1 MNRYRNL
8 ISNIVRN
15 QKKLVSESK
24 IGTIFNEGWSSS
36 LARHYANIA
45 PHSVKFERERQNA
58 IQSEIGGI
66 VDYKMS
72 TLNGHPC
79 IIVSSI
85 DSSSAYGD
93 KFHVWPMTVFASKG
107 HTFESSYQ
115 LKSFKVYL
123 ISRLSGNHAEKLAKR
138 AFAEEYGEEWSFRTR
153 AERSETF
160 TREELEN
167 AGVEFDQEDDDNN
180 KWKEYEKK
188 ATDITDNS
196 EWAITNRKEIEQ
208 SRAYTSLKST
218 YKDNWTF
225 EVGDCYEDSWF
236 GRRHKKFVYTVG
248 TVTDANG
255 TSLKGEKYAL
265 SIPQTITIFCTY
277 DLPQV
282 LPDIITNQI
291 QEKVNNILRDD
302 GRYDRRWT
310 EWRPKNNP
318 KYKQNYSSKLPENV
332 KLPITISDIHK

>member
-1 MNRYRNL
+1 MNRYKNL
-8 ISNIVRN
+8 ISKIVN
-15 QKKLVSESK
+15 KQEKMLTESK

-36 LARHYANIA
+36 LSRHYSRIA

-79 IIVSSI
+79 IIASSMK
-85 DSSSAYGD
+85 SSSAYGD

-107 HTFESSYQ
+107 HTFESNHQ
-115 LKSFKVYL
+115 VKAFKIYL
-123 ISRLSGNHAEKLAKR
+123 IARGLGNNAEKLAKR
-138 AFAEEYGEEWSFRTR
+138 AFAEEYGDEWSFRTV
-153 AERSETF
+153 AGRSETF
-160 TREELEN
+160 TRDELEN
-167 AGVEFDQEDDDNN
+167 AGVEFDQEDDDN
-180 KWKEYEKK
+180 KWEEYEKK

-196 EWAITNRKEIEQ
+196 EWALTNRKEIEK

-225 EVGDCYEDSWF
+225 EVGDLSEDQWF
-236 GRRHKKFVYTVG
+236 GRKHKKFVYTVG

-255 TSLKGEKYAL
+255 TSLKGEEYAL

-291 QEKVNNILRDD
+291 QEKVNNMLHDE
-302 GRYDRRWT
+302 GRYGRRWT

-318 KYKQNYSSKLPENV
+318 KYKQNYSSKLPETV
-332 KLPITISDIHK
+332 KLPITISNIHK

>member
-1 MNRYRNL
+1 MNRYKNL
-8 ISNIVRN
+8 ISNIVN
-15 QKKLVSESK
+15 KQEKMLTESK

-45 PHSVKFERERQNA
+45 PHSVKFERQRDNL
-58 IQSEIGGI
+58 IQSEIGNI

-85 DSSSAYGD
+85 KSSSAYGD

-138 AFAEEYGEEWSFRTR
+138 AFAEEYGEDWSFMTR

-196 EWAITNRKEIEQ
+196 EWAITNRKEIEH

-218 YKDNWTF
+218 YKDNWSF
-225 EVGDCYEDSWF
+225 EVGDPSEDSWF

-291 QEKVNNILRDD
+291 QERVNNILRND

-318 KYKQNYSSKLPENV
+318 KYKQNYSSKLPETV
-332 KLPITISDIHK
+332 KLPITISNIHK

>member
-1 MNRYRNL
+1 MNRYKNL
-8 ISNIVRN
+8 ISNIVGN

-24 IGTIFNEGWSSS
+24 IGTIFNEGWSSNLS
-36 LARHYANIA
+36 HHYSRVA
-45 PHSVKFERERQNA
+45 PQSVKFERQRQNA
-58 IQSEIGGI
+58 IQTEIGNI

-85 DSSSAYGD
+85 NSSSANND
-93 KFHVWPMTVFASKG
+93 KFHVWPMTIFASKG
-107 HTFESSYQ
+107 HTFESNYQ
-115 LKSFKVYL
+115 SKTFKVYL
-123 ISRLSGNHAEKLAKR
+123 ISRLLGNHAAKLAKR
-138 AFAEEYGEEWSFRTR
+138 AFAEDFGEEWSFRTV
-153 AERSETF
+153 AEGSETF

-167 AGVEFDQEDDDNN
+167 AGVEFDQEDDDI
-180 KWKEYEKK
+180 KWKEYERK

-196 EWAITNRKEIEQ
+196 EWALANRKEIEE
-208 SRAYTSLKST
+208 SRAYTRLKST

-225 EVGDCYEDSWF
+225 EVGDRSEDSWF

-255 TSLKGEKYAL
+255 MSLKGEEYAL
-265 SIPQTITIFCTY
+265 SIPQIITIFCTH

-291 QEKVNNILRDD
+291 QEKVNDMLRSD
-302 GRYDRRWT
+302 GRYNSRWT

-318 KYKQNYSSKLPENV
+318 NYKQNYSSKLPETV
-332 KLPITISDIHK
+332 KLPITIYNIHK

>member
-1 MNRYRNL
+1 MNRYKNL
-8 ISNIVRN
+8 ISNIIGN
-15 QKKLVSESK
+15 QEKLVTESK

-36 LARHYANIA
+36 LARHYSNIA
-45 PHSVKFERERQNA
+45 PHSVKFERQRQNV
-58 IQSEIGGI
+58 IQSEIGNI

-85 DSSSAYGD
+85 KSSSAYGD
-93 KFHVWPMTVFASKG
+93 KFHVWHMTVFASKG

-115 LKSFKVYL
+115 LKTFKVYL
-123 ISRLSGNHAEKLAKR
+123 ISRLSGNNAEKLAKR
-138 AFAEEYGEEWSFRTR
+138 AFAEEYGEEWSFRTV

-167 AGVEFDQEDDDNN
+167 AGVDFDQEDDDN
-180 KWKEYEKK
+180 KWKEYERK

-196 EWAITNRKEIEQ
+196 EWALANRKEIEEN
-208 SRAYTSLKST
+208 RAYTSLKST

-225 EVGDCYEDSWF
+225 EVGDYYEDSWF

-255 TSLKGEKYAL
+255 TSLKGEEYAL

-291 QEKVNNILRDD
+291 QEEVNDMLRRD
-302 GRYDRRWT
+302 GRYNIRPT

-318 KYKQNYSSKLPENV
+318 KYKQNYSSKLPETV
-332 KLPITISDIHK
+332 KLPITISNIHK

>member
-1 MNRYRNL
+1 MNRYKNL

-24 IGTIFNEGWSSS
+24 IGTIFNEGWSSN
-36 LARHYANIA
+36 LAHHYSRMA
-45 PHSVKFERERQNA
+45 PKSVKFERERQNA
-58 IQSEIGGI
+58 IQSEIGNI

-79 IIVSSI
+79 IIASSI
-85 DSSSAYGD
+85 KSSSTIND
-93 KFHVWPMTVFASKG
+93 KFHVWPITVFASKG
-107 HTFESSYQ
+107 YAFERSYQ
-115 LKSFKVYL
+115 VKPFKVYL
-123 ISRLSGNHAEKLAKR
+123 IARGLGNNAEKLAKR
-138 AFAEEYGEEWSFRTR
+138 VFAEEFGEEWSFRTR

-167 AGVEFDQEDDDNN
+167 AGVEFDQEDDDN
-180 KWKEYEKK
+180 KWKEYERK
-188 ATDITDNS
+188 ATDIIDNS
-196 EWAITNRKEIEQ
+196 EWALTNRKEMEE
-208 SRAYTSLKST
+208 SRAYTRLKST

-255 TSLKGEKYAL
+255 TSLKGEEYAL

-291 QEKVNNILRDD
+291 QEKVNDMLRSN
-302 GRYDRRWT
+302 GMYDSRWT

-318 KYKQNYSSKLPENV
+318 KYKQNYSSKLPETV
-332 KLPITISDIHK
+332 KLPITISNIHK

>member
-1 MNRYRNL
+1 MNRYKNL
-8 ISNIVRN
+8 ISNIVEN

-36 LARHYANIA
+36 LSRHYSRIA
-45 PHSVKFERERQNA
+45 PHSVKFERQRQNA
-58 IQSEIGGI
+58 IQSEIGNI

-79 IIVSSI
+79 IIASSI
-85 DSSSAYGD
+85 ESSSAYGD
-93 KFHVWPMTVFASKG
+93 KFHVWPMTVYASKG
-107 HTFESSYQ
+107 HAFESSFQ
-115 LKSFKVYL
+115 SKAFKVYL
-123 ISRLSGNHAEKLAKR
+123 ISRGLGNNAEKLAKR
-138 AFAEEYGEEWSFRTR
+138 AFAEEYGDEWNFSTV
-153 AERSETF
+153 AEGSETF

-167 AGVEFDQEDDDNN
+167 VGVEFDQEDDDN
-180 KWKEYEKK
+180 KWEEYERK
-188 ATDITDNS
+188 ATDIIDNS
-196 EWAITNRKEIEQ
+196 EWALSNRKKIEKG
-208 SRAYTSLKST
+208 RAYTSLKST

-225 EVGDCYEDSWF
+225 EVGDRSEDQWF
-236 GRRHKKFVYTVG
+236 RRRHKKFVYTVG

-255 TSLKGEKYAL
+255 MSLKGERYAL

-291 QEKVNNILRDD
+291 QKEVNDMLRSYGKDD
-302 GRYDRRWT
+302 SRWT

-318 KYKQNYSSKLPENV
+318 KYKRNYSSKLPETV
-332 KLPITISDIHK
+332 KLPITISNIHK

>member
-1 MNRYRNL
+1 MNRYKNL
-8 ISNIVRN
+8 ISRIVN
-15 QKKLVSESK
+15 KQEKMLTESK

-45 PHSVKFERERQNA
+45 PQSVKFERQRQNA
-58 IQSEIGGI
+58 IQSEIGNI

-85 DSSSAYGD
+85 KSSSAYGD

-115 LKSFKVYL
+115 SKTFKVYL
-123 ISRLSGNHAEKLAKR
+123 ISRLSGNNAEKLAKR
-138 AFAEEYGEEWSFRTR
+138 AFAEEYGEEWSFRTV

-167 AGVEFDQEDDDNN
+167 AGVEFDQEDDDN
-180 KWKEYEKK
+180 KWKEYERK

-196 EWAITNRKEIEQ
+196 EWALANRKEIEER
-208 SRAYTSLKST
+208 RAWTWLKSI

-225 EVGDCYEDSWF
+225 EVGDPEEDRF
-236 GRRHKKFVYTVG
+236 GRRNKKFVYTVG

-255 TSLKGEKYAL
+255 TSLKGGEYAL
-265 SIPQTITIFCTY
+265 SIPQTITIFCPY

-282 LPDIITNQI
+282 LPDIITNNI
-291 QEKVNNILRDD
+291 QEEVNDMLRRY
-302 GRYDRRWT
+302 GRYDLRPY

-318 KYKQNYSSKLPENV
+318 KYKQNYSSKLPETV
-332 KLPITISDIHK
+332 KLPITISNIHK

>member
-1 MNRYRNL
+1 MNRYKNL
-8 ISNIVRN
+8 ISNFVRN

-36 LARHYANIA
+36 LSRHYSRIA
-45 PHSVKFERERQNA
+45 PHSVQFERERQNA

-79 IIVSSI
+79 IIASSI
-85 DSSSAYGD
+85 KSSSAYGD
-93 KFHVWPMTVFASKG
+93 KFRVWTMTVFASKG
-107 HTFESSYQ
+107 HTFESSHQ
-115 LKSFKVYL
+115 VKSFKIYL
-123 ISRLSGNHAEKLAKR
+123 IARGLGNNAEKLAKR
-138 AFAEEYGEEWSFRTR
+138 AFAEEYGDEWSFRTR
-153 AERSETF
+153 AEGSETF

-167 AGVEFDQEDDDNN
+167 AGVEFDQENDDN
-180 KWKEYEKK
+180 KWEEYEKK

-196 EWAITNRKEIEQ
+196 EWALTNRKEIEKN
-208 SRAYTSLKST
+208 RAYTSLKST

-225 EVGDCYEDSWF
+225 EVGDISEDSWF
-236 GRRHKKFVYTVG
+236 GRKHKKFIYTVG

-265 SIPQTITIFCTY
+265 SIPQTITIFCIY

-291 QEKVNNILRDD
+291 QEKVNDMLRDE
-302 GRYDRRWT
+302 GKYGRRWT

-318 KYKQNYSSKLPENV
+318 KYKQNYSSKLPETV
-332 KLPITISDIHK
+332 KLPISISNIHK

>member
-1 MNRYRNL
+1 MNRYKNL
-8 ISNIVRN
+8 ISNIVGN

-24 IGTIFNEGWSSS
+24 IGTMFNEGWSSS
-36 LARHYANIA
+36 LARHYSRIA
-45 PHSVKFERERQNA
+45 PHSVKFERQRQNA
-58 IQSEIGGI
+58 IQSEIGNI

-85 DSSSAYGD
+85 KSSSTNDD

-123 ISRLSGNHAEKLAKR
+123 ISRLSGSHAEKLAKR
-138 AFAEEYGEEWSFRTR
+138 AFVEEYGEEWSFRTV

-167 AGVEFDQEDDDNN
+167 AGVEFDQEDDDN
-180 KWKEYEKK
+180 KWKEYERK

-196 EWAITNRKEIEQ
+196 EWALSNRKEIEK
-208 SRAYTSLKST
+208 SRAYTKLKST

-225 EVGDCYEDSWF
+225 EVGDCSEDSWF

-248 TVTDANG
+248 SVTDANG
-255 TSLKGEKYAL
+255 TSLKGEEYAL

-291 QEKVNNILRDD
+291 QEKVNDMLRND

-318 KYKQNYSSKLPENV
+318 KYKQNYSSKLPETV
-332 KLPITISDIHK
+332 KLPITISNIHK

>member
-1 MNRYRNL
+1 MNRYKNL
-8 ISNIVRN
+8 ISRIVN
-15 QKKLVSESK
+15 KQEKMLTESK

-36 LARHYANIA
+36 LSRHYANIA

-85 DSSSAYGD
+85 KSSSANND
-93 KFHVWPMTVFASKG
+93 KFHVWPMTVFARKG
-107 HTFESSYQ
+107 HTYESGNQ
-115 LKSFKVYL
+115 LKTFKVYL
-123 ISRLSGNHAEKLAKR
+123 IARGLGNNAEKLVKR
-138 AFAEEYGEEWSFRTR
+138 AFAEEYGDEWSFRTV
-153 AERSETF
+153 ADRSETF

-167 AGVEFDQEDDDNN
+167 AGVEFDQEDDDN
-180 KWKEYEKK
+180 KWKEYERK

-196 EWAITNRKEIEQ
+196 EWALANRKEIEH

-225 EVGDCYEDSWF
+225 EVGDSYEDSWF

-255 TSLKGEKYAL
+255 TSLKGEEYAL

-277 DLPQV
+277 DLPKV

-291 QEKVNNILRDD
+291 QEIVNDMLRRN
-302 GRYDRRWT
+302 GRYNSRWT

-318 KYKQNYSSKLPENV
+318 KYKQNYSSKLPETV
-332 KLPITISDIHK
+332 KLPITISNIHK